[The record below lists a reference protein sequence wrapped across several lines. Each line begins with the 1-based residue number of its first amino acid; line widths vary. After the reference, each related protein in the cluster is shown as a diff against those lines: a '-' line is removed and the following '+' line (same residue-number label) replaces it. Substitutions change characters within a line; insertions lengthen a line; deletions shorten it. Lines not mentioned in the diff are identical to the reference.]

1 MLKIVN
7 KELLIFL
14 FFLVLSG
21 FFWLMMTLNET
32 YEKELQVPVRLVGMP
47 KNVVITTGISDSVRV
62 TVRDKGYMLVT
73 YTTSHKLRPVSI
85 NFNTYANKQAGNGTV
100 PIADL
105 QKAIKQQLQP
115 SSTITA
121 IKADQLEFYFNYG
134 RKKRVRIQLLG
145 NIVPAKNY
153 YLSHVE
159 FSPEKVTVYASNRL
173 LDSIN
178 YVSTEFLN
186 IVNFDDTVVCN
197 VRLKGRKGVKIS
209 PATVRLKL
217 FPDILT
223 EKHLD
228 IPITAINKPD
238 DIIIRTFPQHVTV
251 KFTVGASMYRSVRPE
266 DFKVVVDFKDI
277 TEHPSDKC
285 RLILMAKPHGVTNA
299 SLEMNSVDYLIEQP

>member
-21 FFWLMMTLNET
+21 FFWLMTTLNET
-32 YEKELQVPVRLVGMP
+32 YEKELQVPMRLVGMP
-47 KNVVITTGISDSVRV
+47 KNVVITTGISDTVRV
-62 TVRDKGYMLVT
+62 TVRDKGYVLVA
-73 YTTSHKLRPVSI
+73 YDFSHRLRPVSV
-85 NFNTYANKQAGNGTV
+85 NFNTYANKQAGNGIV

-105 QKAIKQQLQP
+105 QKAIKQQLMP
-115 SSTITA
+115 SSTLTSV
-121 IKADQLEFYFNYG
+121 KADQLEFYFNYG

-159 FSPEKVTVYASNRL
+159 FSPEKVTVYASNKL
-173 LDSIN
+173 LDSIQ
-178 YVSTEFLN
+178 YVNTEFLN

-197 VRLKGRKGVKIS
+197 VRLKGRKGVKLE

-217 FPDILT
+217 YPDILT
-223 EKHLD
+223 EEHLEV
-228 IPITAINKPD
+228 PITTINKPEG
-238 DIIIRTFPQHVTV
+238 IIIRTFPQRVSV
-251 KFTVGASMYRSVRPE
+251 KFTVGASMYRSIHPE
-266 DFKVVVDFKDI
+266 DFKVAVDYKDI
-277 TEHPSDKC
+277 TSHPSDKC
-285 RLILMAKPHGVTNA
+285 RLILVTKPHGVSNV